1 MARVGYRRLRAPLRA
16 DELRAAF
23 FLARVRAPL
32 RADALRAALLR
43 LRVPA
48 AFLAAALRPRF
59 FAAAMLSLHD
69 EFELSPAPR
78 WNRRVLHRV
87 LTSTR
92 VTKQLR
98 PASIFPAFADTTS
111 SQSLIVTRREYR
123 MQEMCVQSFL
133 SPIPLMP
140 SSLPKAAR
148 HWQVRTS
155 RARKNFFH
163 ESQTELL

>member
-1 MARVGYRRLRAPLRA
+1 LRA

-133 SPIPLMP
+133 AAIAATQ
-140 SSLPKAAR
+140 SSLPKASR
-148 HWQVRTS
+148 RYQVRIP
-155 RARKNFFH
+155 RMEENFFLA
-163 ESQTELL
+163 SQRSSCT